1 MVPLCLKILS
11 ELNMYPSLMMPM
23 QKQAT
28 GKAAWGHATCY
39 VMVKSV
45 EYVGQPTY
53 ICQIQSPIMLLLKF

>member
-1 MVPLCLKILS
+1 
-11 ELNMYPSLMMPM
+11 MYPSLMMPM

-45 EYVGQPTY
+45 EYVGKPTY
-53 ICQIQSPIMLLLKF
+53 ICQIQSPIMFLLKF